1 MSATDESGTLGGAP
15 DGKHEQATA
24 PQPWGSADAAAP
36 DAGSGIGPWEVGR
49 LDFFGDSPSPTLP
62 VPSTPPTQSATVPPA
77 ASPSVTSPPAISVET
92 AGGGCADGAGERHR
106 RGVRIR
112 TVVFGLVMLAIS
124 VAGLLDVLTSLRV
137 DGAVIGLALLVGA
150 GAALLLGGLAA
161 ALRDVR
167 RGATAP

>member
-1 MSATDESGTLGGAP
+1 MSATDETGPPAPGQGAN
-15 DGKHEQATA
+15 DEKATA
-24 PQPWGSADAAAP
+24 PQPWGSADTPAP

-62 VPSTPPTQSATVPPA
+62 VPSTPPTQSAPVAPATPPPA
-77 ASPSVTSPPAISVET
+77 TSVET
-92 AGGGCADGAGERHR
+92 ADGETADGADGRHR

-112 TVVFGLVMLAIS
+112 TVVFGLVMLALS

-137 DGAVIGLALLVGA
+137 DGAAIGLALLVGA

-167 RGATAP
+167 RGAAAP